1 MAALGNPQDT
11 LRCIHIA
18 GTNGKGA
25 VAAMLDSVLRAAGY
39 RVVRYTSPH
48 LVAINER
55 FFIDG
60 EPVADDALA
69 AVADEVLSVIARLE
83 RDGVVF
89 RITRGV
95 YCKRIKTPFG
105 DYVPSK
111 DMIYGRWLVLDGD
124 RVIGYETGLS
134 LMNQLGLVSQMPRKK
149 WIATNN
155 YTLPVPK
162 DVEIE
167 VQKPRA
173 TVTNENYK
181 YLQILDMIDSMGEAP
196 VDAAAPE
203 EIIREKT
210 ESAGLLPDRLILYA
224 RKFYPTKTLER
235 TVDVI
240 LGGLEL

>member
-1 MAALGNPQDT
+1 MATTYYKRHMTEYLDT
-11 LRCIHIA
+11 LPQEAPITTDMVTA
-18 GTNGKGA
+18 YMT
-25 VAAMLDSVLRAAGY
+25 
-39 RVVRYTSPH
+39 
-48 LVAINER
+48 ER
-55 FFIDG
+55 TG
-60 EPVADDALA
+60 EPEDKVRKTVNVNL
-69 AVADEVLSVIARLE
+69 ARLE
-83 RDGVVF
+83 RKGLVS

-134 LMNQLGLVSQMPRKK
+134 LMNQIGLVSQMPRKK

-155 YTLPVPK
+155 YTLLVPK
-162 DVEIE
+162 DVDIEIR
-167 VQKPRA
+167 KPRA
-173 TVTNENYK
+173 AVTSENYK
-181 YLQILDMIDSMGEAP
+181 YLQILDMIDSMAEAP
-196 VDAAAPE
+196 IDAAAPE
-203 EIIREKT
+203 DIIREKA

-240 LGGLEL
+240 LGRLES

>member
-1 MAALGNPQDT
+1 MATTYYKRHMTEYLDT
-11 LRCIHIA
+11 LPQEA
-18 GTNGKGA
+18 PVTTDMVTA
-25 VAAMLDSVLRAAGY
+25 YM
-39 RVVRYTSPH
+39 T
-48 LVAINER
+48 ER
-55 FFIDG
+55 TG
-60 EPVADDALA
+60 EPEDKVRKTVNVNL
-69 AVADEVLSVIARLE
+69 ARLE
-83 RDGVVF
+83 REGVVS

-134 LMNQLGLVSQMPRKK
+134 LMNQIGLVSQVPRKK

-173 TVTNENYK
+173 AVTNENYK
-181 YLQILDMIDSMGEAP
+181 YLQILDMIDSMAEAP

>member
-1 MAALGNPQDT
+1 MATTHYRRHMTEYLDT
-11 LRCIHIA
+11 LPQEAPITTDMVTA
-18 GTNGKGA
+18 YMT
-25 VAAMLDSVLRAAGY
+25 
-39 RVVRYTSPH
+39 
-48 LVAINER
+48 ER
-55 FFIDG
+55 TG
-60 EPVADDALA
+60 EPEDKVRKTVNVNL
-69 AVADEVLSVIARLE
+69 ARLE
-83 RDGVVF
+83 REGLVA

-134 LMNQLGLVSQMPRKK
+134 LMNQIGLVSQMPRKK

-162 DVEIE
+162 DVDIEI
-167 VQKPRA
+167 QKPRA
-173 TVTNENYK
+173 AVTNENYK

-196 VDAAAPE
+196 IDAAAPE

-210 ESAGLLPDRLILYA
+210 DNAGLLPDRLILYA

>member
-1 MAALGNPQDT
+1 MAKTYYKRHMTKYLDT
-11 LRCIHIA
+11 LPQEA
-18 GTNGKGA
+18 PVTTDMVTA
-25 VAAMLDSVLRAAGY
+25 YMA
-39 RVVRYTSPH
+39 
-48 LVAINER
+48 ER
-55 FFIDG
+55 TG
-60 EPVADDALA
+60 EPEDKVRKTVNVNL
-69 AVADEVLSVIARLE
+69 ARLE

-162 DVEIE
+162 AVEIE
-167 VQKPRA
+167 VQKPRTA
-173 TVTNENYK
+173 VTNENYQ

>member
-1 MAALGNPQDT
+1 MAKTYYKRHMTKYLDT
-11 LRCIHIA
+11 LPQEA
-18 GTNGKGA
+18 QVTTDMVTA
-25 VAAMLDSVLRAAGY
+25 YMA
-39 RVVRYTSPH
+39 
-48 LVAINER
+48 ER
-55 FFIDG
+55 TG
-60 EPVADDALA
+60 EPEDKVRKTVNVNL
-69 AVADEVLSVIARLE
+69 ARLE

-134 LMNQLGLVSQMPRKK
+134 LMNQLGLVSQIPRKK

>member
-1 MAALGNPQDT
+1 MATTYYKRHMTEYLDT
-11 LRCIHIA
+11 LPQEA
-18 GTNGKGA
+18 PVTTDMVTA
-25 VAAMLDSVLRAAGY
+25 YM
-39 RVVRYTSPH
+39 T
-48 LVAINER
+48 ER
-55 FFIDG
+55 TG
-60 EPVADDALA
+60 EPEDKVRKTVNVNL
-69 AVADEVLSVIARLE
+69 ARLE
-83 RDGVVF
+83 REGVVA

-111 DMIYGRWLVLDGD
+111 DMIYGKWLVLNGD

-134 LMNQLGLVSQMPRKK
+134 LMNQIGLVSQMPRKK

-173 TVTNENYK
+173 VVTNENYK
-181 YLQILDMIDSMGEAP
+181 YLQILDIIDSMGEAP
-196 VDAAAPE
+196 VDAASPE

-210 ESAGLLPDRLILYA
+210 ESASLLPDRLILYA
-224 RKFYPTKTLER
+224 RKFYPTRTLER
-235 TVDVI
+235 TVDII

>member
-1 MAALGNPQDT
+1 MATTYYKKNMTEYLDMLPQEAPVTTDMVT
-11 LRCIHIA
+11 A
-18 GTNGKGA
+18 YMT
-25 VAAMLDSVLRAAGY
+25 
-39 RVVRYTSPH
+39 
-48 LVAINER
+48 ER
-55 FFIDG
+55 TG
-60 EPVADDALA
+60 EPEDKVRKTVNVNL
-69 AVADEVLSVIARLE
+69 ARLE
-83 RDGVVF
+83 REGVVS

-95 YCKRIKTPFG
+95 YCKRVKTPFG

-111 DMIYGRWLVLDGD
+111 DMIYGRWLVMDGD

-134 LMNQLGLVSQMPRKK
+134 LMNQIGLVSQMPRKK

-162 DVEIE
+162 DIGIK

-173 TVTNENYK
+173 TVTTENFK
-181 YLQILDMIDSMGEAP
+181 YLQILDMIDSMDRAP

-203 EIIREKT
+203 EVLREKA
-210 ESAGLLPDRLILYA
+210 ENAGLLPDRLILYA

-240 LGGLEL
+240 LGCLEL

>member
-1 MAALGNPQDT
+1 MATTYYKRHMTEYLDT
-11 LRCIHIA
+11 LPQEAPITTDMVTA
-18 GTNGKGA
+18 YMT
-25 VAAMLDSVLRAAGY
+25 
-39 RVVRYTSPH
+39 
-48 LVAINER
+48 ER
-55 FFIDG
+55 TG
-60 EPVADDALA
+60 EPEDKVRKTVNVNL
-69 AVADEVLSVIARLE
+69 ARLE
-83 RDGVVF
+83 REGLVA

-134 LMNQLGLVSQMPRKK
+134 LMNQIGLVSQMPRKK

-173 TVTNENYK
+173 AVTNENFK
-181 YLQILDMIDSMGEAP
+181 YLQILDMISALEEAP
-196 VDAAAPE
+196 VDADAPE

-210 ESAGLLPDRLILYA
+210 ERAGLLPDRLILYA

-240 LGGLEL
+240 LGGLES

>member
-1 MAALGNPQDT
+1 MATTYYKRHMTEYLDT
-11 LRCIHIA
+11 LPQEA
-18 GTNGKGA
+18 PVTTDMVTA
-25 VAAMLDSVLRAAGY
+25 YM
-39 RVVRYTSPH
+39 T
-48 LVAINER
+48 ER
-55 FFIDG
+55 TG
-60 EPVADDALA
+60 EPEDKVRKTVNVNL
-69 AVADEVLSVIARLE
+69 ARLE

-173 TVTNENYK
+173 AVTNENYK
-181 YLQILDMIDSMGEAP
+181 YLQILDMIDSMAEAP

>member
-1 MAALGNPQDT
+1 MATTYYKRHMTEYLDT
-11 LRCIHIA
+11 LPQEA
-18 GTNGKGA
+18 PVTTDMVTA
-25 VAAMLDSVLRAAGY
+25 YM
-39 RVVRYTSPH
+39 T
-48 LVAINER
+48 ER
-55 FFIDG
+55 TG
-60 EPVADDALA
+60 EPEDKVRKTVNVNL
-69 AVADEVLSVIARLE
+69 ARLE
-83 RDGVVF
+83 REGVVS

-134 LMNQLGLVSQMPRKK
+134 LMNQIGLVSQMPRKK

-162 DVEIE
+162 GVEIE

-173 TVTNENYK
+173 AVTNENYK
-181 YLQILDMIDSMGEAP
+181 YLQILDMIDGMDGAP

-210 ESAGLLPDRLILYA
+210 ENAGLLPDRLILYA
-224 RKFYPTKTLER
+224 RKFYPIKTLER

>member
-1 MAALGNPQDT
+1 MATTYYKRHMTEYLDT
-11 LRCIHIA
+11 LPQEAPITTDMVTA
-18 GTNGKGA
+18 YM
-25 VAAMLDSVLRAAGY
+25 V
-39 RVVRYTSPH
+39 
-48 LVAINER
+48 ER
-55 FFIDG
+55 TG
-60 EPVADDALA
+60 EPEDKVRKTVNVNL
-69 AVADEVLSVIARLE
+69 ARLE
-83 RDGVVF
+83 REGVVS
-89 RITRGV
+89 RIARGV
-95 YCKRIKTPFG
+95 YCKRVKTPFG

-111 DMIYGRWLVLDGD
+111 ETIYGRWLVLDGD

-134 LMNQLGLVSQMPRKK
+134 LMNQIGLVSQMPRKK

-162 DVEIE
+162 DVDIEI
-167 VQKPRA
+167 QKPRA
-173 TVTNENYK
+173 AVTNENYK

>member
-1 MAALGNPQDT
+1 MATTYYKRHMTEYLDT
-11 LRCIHIA
+11 LQQEAPITTDMVTA
-18 GTNGKGA
+18 YMT
-25 VAAMLDSVLRAAGY
+25 
-39 RVVRYTSPH
+39 
-48 LVAINER
+48 ER
-55 FFIDG
+55 TG
-60 EPVADDALA
+60 EPEDKVRKTVNVNL
-69 AVADEVLSVIARLE
+69 ARLE
-83 RDGVVF
+83 REGLVA

-134 LMNQLGLVSQMPRKK
+134 LMNQIGLVSQMPRKK

-162 DVEIE
+162 DVDIEI
-167 VQKPRA
+167 QKPRA
-173 TVTNENYK
+173 AVTNENYK
-181 YLQILDMIDSMGEAP
+181 YLQILDMIDSMGEAS

>member
-1 MAALGNPQDT
+1 MATTYYKRHMTEYFDT
-11 LRCIHIA
+11 LPQEAPITTDMVTA
-18 GTNGKGA
+18 YMT
-25 VAAMLDSVLRAAGY
+25 
-39 RVVRYTSPH
+39 
-48 LVAINER
+48 ER
-55 FFIDG
+55 TG
-60 EPVADDALA
+60 EPEDKVRKTVNVNL
-69 AVADEVLSVIARLE
+69 ARLE
-83 RDGVVF
+83 REGLVA

-111 DMIYGRWLVLDGD
+111 DMIYGRWLVLDGN

-134 LMNQLGLVSQMPRKK
+134 LMNQIGLVSQMPRKK
-149 WIATNN
+149 WIATYN
-155 YTLPVPK
+155 YTLSVPK

-167 VQKPRA
+167 IQKPRA
-173 TVTNENYK
+173 AVTNENYK

>member
-1 MAALGNPQDT
+1 MATTYYKRHMTEYLDT
-11 LRCIHIA
+11 LPQEAPVTTDMVTAYI
-18 GTNGKGA
+18 T
-25 VAAMLDSVLRAAGY
+25 
-39 RVVRYTSPH
+39 
-48 LVAINER
+48 ER
-55 FFIDG
+55 TG
-60 EPVADDALA
+60 EPEDKVRKTVNVNL
-69 AVADEVLSVIARLE
+69 ARLE
-83 RDGVVF
+83 REGVVS

-111 DMIYGRWLVLDGD
+111 DAIYGRWLVLDGD

-134 LMNQLGLVSQMPRKK
+134 LMNQIGLVSQMPRKR

-162 DVEIE
+162 GVEIE

-173 TVTNENYK
+173 AVTNENYK

-203 EIIREKT
+203 EILREKT
-210 ESAGLLPDRLILYA
+210 ENAGLLPDRLILYA

>member
-1 MAALGNPQDT
+1 MATTYYKRHMKEYLDT
-11 LRCIHIA
+11 LPQEAPITTDMVTA
-18 GTNGKGA
+18 YMT
-25 VAAMLDSVLRAAGY
+25 
-39 RVVRYTSPH
+39 
-48 LVAINER
+48 ER
-55 FFIDG
+55 TG
-60 EPVADDALA
+60 EPEDKVRK
-69 AVADEVLSVIARLE
+69 AVNVNLARLE
-83 RDGVVF
+83 REGLVS

-173 TVTNENYK
+173 AVTNENYK
-181 YLQILDMIDSMGEAP
+181 YLQILDMIDSITEAP